1 MAQTTTTTTAPVVDA
16 QFCAPH
22 ATAFTV
28 AKAPGSWFRRDLAVT
43 DAGGAA
49 VMRVE
54 FPLSLSFR
62 RRVLLLDAA
71 SRRPVVTLRRVPS
84 RIFSATERWEAFRGS
99 STSPADLLFATV
111 EWPIRWPPSTRATVH
126 VHLAAGGD
134 LGEERNTDFVV
145 TRRGNHTRDYAV
157 CRGSAGGVV
166 VASLS
171 RTIGRFGR
179 FAYAVSVNAGVDH
192 AFILALTM
200 ILEESLED

>member
-1 MAQTTTTTTAPVVDA
+1 MAQTTTAAPVVDA

-28 AKAPGSWFRRDLAVT
+28 AKAPGSWLRHDLAVT

-71 SRRPVVTLRRVPS
+71 SRRPVVTVRRVPS
-84 RIFSATERWEAFRGS
+84 KIFSVTERWEAFRGS
-99 STSPADLLFATV
+99 STSPTDLLFSTV
-111 EWPIRWPPSTRATVH
+111 ERPILWPPSTRATVH
-126 VHLAAGGD
+126 VHLAGGGD
-134 LGEERNTDFVV
+134 LGQERNPDFVV
-145 TRRGNHTRDYAV
+145 SRRGNYTHDYTV
-157 CRGSAGGVV
+157 SRGSADGVV
-166 VASLS
+166 VVARLS
-171 RTIGRFGR
+171 RTIGLFGR
-179 FAYAVSVNAGVDH
+179 FAYSVSVNAGIDH